1 MSEVNN
7 TVQWGQG
14 AVNNDKG
21 WGQAAAN
28 NSINWGMIHEESWG
42 HPETNLV
49 GSASF
54 ATTFWQSITT
64 QWQLITQTWN

>member
-1 MSEVNN
+1 MSQVNN

-28 NSINWGMIHEESWG
+28 NSISWGMIHEESWG

-49 GSASF
+49 GKTF
-54 ATTFWQSITT
+54 ATSFWQDITT

>member
-1 MSEVNN
+1 MPDN
-7 TVQWGQG
+7 TIQWGQG
-14 AVNNDKG
+14 AVNNDIG

-28 NSINWGMIHEESWG
+28 NNISWGYIHEYSYG

-49 GSASF
+49 GDVAPF
-54 ATTFWQSITT
+54 ATSFWQDITT